1 MSTIALMSIVDEVAD
16 LARSATEAVLI
27 RKDPAEAR
35 TYEER
40 IKQLRNDIQGG
51 TTWNPAS

>member
-1 MSTIALMSIVDEVAD
+1 MSTIALLSILDEVAD

-27 RKDPAEAR
+27 RRDPGEAH

-40 IKQLRNDIQGG
+40 IKHLRSDIQGG